1 METYKK
7 VPNSHPTIKFLMG
20 MKIMRPARQVAVQ
33 GLPDWE
39 CEKESVNR
47 LLDPKKEFLFSF
59 PSPCVSETYGETR
72 KVWNIGNV
80 VEKAMLKGS

>member
-47 LLDPKKEFLFSF
+47 LLDPERVSFLFSF
-59 PSPCVSETYGETR
+59 PLC
-72 KVWNIGNV
+72 
-80 VEKAMLKGS
+80 L